1 MSFVASTGIINVD
14 ILYGDVKN
22 VPKEGTEIFSK
33 AFDIQLGGG
42 AAATMINL
50 SRLNVPAKLITLLG
64 EDTLSL
70 LVKEQLNNYKQPY
83 INIYEGSEM
92 PLTVTSVVVTKKD
105 RTFIS
110 YRKDIPITDGMKDKV
125 FDNCKGAKIIQM
137 QEGYEDVYIK
147 LKKIYPQTIFVYDT
161 GWVDH
166 LSIEKFEKYLEI
178 ADYFTPSIPEAL
190 KITNTKNIIDAA
202 KILHKYFKKVIIKL
216 DNKGCFVSTD
226 TEQYVVPALDWI
238 KKVDSTGAG
247 DAFLSGFIYGLF
259 YNKNIADCVIYG
271 NISGGYCVKDLG
283 CLTSYPSEVEFET
296 NYKMIKDLIDF
307 DIEKYL

>member
-50 SRLNVPAKLITLLG
+50 SRLNVPTKLITLLG
-64 EDTLSL
+64 SDTLSE
-70 LVKEQLNNYKQPY
+70 LVKEQLSNYKQPY
-83 INIYEGSEM
+83 QNIYSGNEM

-110 YRKDIPITDGMKDKV
+110 YRKDIPITESMKQKV
-125 FDNCKGAKIIQM
+125 FEYCKGAKIIQM
-137 QEGYEDVYIK
+137 QEGYEEVYLK
-147 LKKIYPQTIFVYDT
+147 LKELYPQTIFVYDT
-161 GWVDH
+161 GWTDH
-166 LSIEKFEKYLEI
+166 LSIEKFEKYLLI

-190 KITNTKNIIDAA
+190 KITNTDNILDAA

-216 DNKGCFVSTD
+216 DTKGCFVSTED
-226 TEQYVVPALDWI
+226 EQYVIPALDWI
-238 KKVDSTGAG
+238 KKIDSTGAG
-247 DAFLSGFIYGLF
+247 DAFLSGFIYGL
-259 YNKNIADCVIYG
+259 YYDKDISDCVIYG

-283 CLTSYPSEVEFET
+283 CLTSYPSEKEFET
-296 NYKMIKDLIDF
+296 NYERIKHTIDYNVK
-307 DIEKYL
+307 DYL